1 MVKLGWE
8 RKRMPDA
15 RHPGR
20 FVVYCCFGLA
30 LAITASAQ
38 NVEPVMAIVTAIRA
52 GKMIDVESGAV
63 VDKPVI
69 IIQGDTVTAAG
80 RDLPIPPGAAVID
93 LGDQTVL
100 PGLIDCHTHLLSA
113 LDSSIGDS
121 TGALL
126 QVTQMST
133 ALRALMGASNAR
145 EDLESGITAVRDLG
159 NSGLN
164 GDVALRDAIRAGW
177 VAGPRMQVS
186 TRALAPVGAQFG
198 PLATAAQQLIDQEYA
213 IVSGP
218 ESGRQ
223 AVRQAVFDGAQL
235 IKVIVNAGPRM
246 LSADELRA
254 IVDEAHRS
262 GRKVAAHATTDA
274 ATGLAAEA
282 GVDSIEHAYEISD
295 ASLELMAKKKIFLV
309 PTDYPADYYV
319 SLFRRPN
326 DAAAEARR
334 REKSATDFAARNR
347 ERLLRA
353 VKAGVRIAAGS
364 DAYNSIPGKTRGQ
377 VSVTIYRAYAA
388 EGLSPLEILRA
399 ATINGAALMGSDSWI
414 GSIAP
419 NKAADLIAV
428 PGNPLEDIGELEH
441 VSFVM
446 KAGVV
451 IRNTPRVP

>member
-1 MVKLGWE
+1 
-8 RKRMPDA
+8 MPDA

-20 FVVYCCFGLA
+20 FVVYCCLGLA
-30 LAITASAQ
+30 LAINASAQ
-38 NVEPVMAIVTAIRA
+38 TVEPVTAIVTAIRA

-69 IIQGDTVTAAG
+69 IIQRDTITALG
-80 RDLPIPPGAAVID
+80 RDLPIPAGAAVID
-93 LGDQTVL
+93 LAGQTVL

-113 LDSSIGDS
+113 LDSSIGDA

-126 QVTQMST
+126 QVAQMST

-177 VAGPRMQVS
+177 VTGPRMQVS

-198 PLATAAQQLIDQEYA
+198 PLATSAQQLIDQEYA

-274 ATGLAAEA
+274 ATALAAEA

-295 ASLELMAKKKIFLV
+295 ASLDLMAKKKIFLV

-334 REKSATDFAARNR
+334 REKLATDLAARNR

-428 PGNPLEDIGELEH
+428 RGNPLEDIGELEH